1 MCFDT
6 AASEIVNPAARAVT
20 LASPRATCSKIA
32 RLVGSARAKN
42 TRFSGLARY
51 STIWLNVSERPSVR
65 QGQHVATKHA
75 ARRQSLPSRQTVA
88 LLSDGSVRHNL
99 VISETVA
106 QRTW

>member
-51 STIWLNVSERPSVR
+51 STIWLNVIARPNVR
-65 QGQHVATKHA
+65 QGGRFRKDFPTVCGEEAITTLQRAVPFPGDFATIW
-75 ARRQSLPSRQTVA
+75 R
-88 LLSDGSVRHNL
+88 
-99 VISETVA
+99 
-106 QRTW
+106 